1 MNREEVGKGVN
12 GPMKPTGTNS
22 TSIVKT
28 EAWIFLTSGLSPVD
42 TGWVRG
48 LVNKSEMETFRT
60 VVPCREFTFN
70 TTHRRRV
77 RLCCVLL
84 VYILLFQFTSHS
96 GSRFSK
102 IFFQNVYQR
111 CHSFWVY
118 CIFSP
123 RRNWKGNSISLINV
137 CITNRV
143 AITGGVSAIFW
154 YSLSPGFTDKA

>member
-12 GPMKPTGTNS
+12 GPMKTTGTNS
-22 TSIVKT
+22 TSIVKK

-77 RLCCVLL
+77 
-84 VYILLFQFTSHS
+84 
-96 GSRFSK
+96 
-102 IFFQNVYQR
+102 
-111 CHSFWVY
+111 
-118 CIFSP
+118 
-123 RRNWKGNSISLINV
+123 
-137 CITNRV
+137 
-143 AITGGVSAIFW
+143 
-154 YSLSPGFTDKA
+154 